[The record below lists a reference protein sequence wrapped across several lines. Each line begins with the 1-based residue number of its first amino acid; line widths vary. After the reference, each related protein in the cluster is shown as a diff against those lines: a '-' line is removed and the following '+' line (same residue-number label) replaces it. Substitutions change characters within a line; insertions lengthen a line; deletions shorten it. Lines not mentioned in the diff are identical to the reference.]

1 MHPAEE
7 RLSGWRYAGLIAGY
21 LVAYVAL
28 DWASYIYPVAPPLAI
43 TPWNPAPGLSVALLL
58 RFGTRNGPWL
68 FVAALLADLLVRGQ
82 HAPWPLLLVAAALP
96 AIVYTAFA
104 AALRSAALRFQPDF
118 STLHDAT
125 LFVAATVLATAGL
138 ALVFVGLFHAAGELT
153 TAGGAAAGGNVAAG
167 GYWQAAAHFWIGD
180 LIGIL
185 VTAPLLLVLSR
196 RRPVGIRG
204 SPAERIAQL
213 AAILAAL
220 WIVFESG
227 WAEELKLFYVLF
239 LPLVWIAMRHGIE
252 GTVIATAIIQVGL
265 IAAMRAAGYA
275 TRDVLEFQVLLVAVA
290 LTGLFLGMTVSE
302 RWAIARQLRAREI
315 ELDRSLRLAGASEMA
330 SALAHELNQPLAA
343 IGSYVRACQL
353 MLTGEGPP
361 KAVLRETMDKVT
373 HEVTR
378 AGDVVHRLRDFFRTG
393 SGRPERVDLG
403 PVLGAAVTAGL
414 QRAER
419 HGIAFR
425 IDAPPGLPPVQADR
439 IHLEIVLHNLV
450 SNAIDALK
458 TTNGER
464 NVTIS
469 ALPEGAQF
477 VRISVADNGPG
488 VAPEMGGQLFE
499 AFATSK
505 PQGMGLGLA
514 ISRSL
519 VEAGGGRMWHAGAGT
534 GGRGST
540 FSFTLPVA
548 RSEA

>member
-1 MHPAEE
+1 MRPAEE

-68 FVAALLADLLVRGQ
+68 FVAALLADLLVRGP

-104 AALRSAALRFQPDF
+104 AALRSAALRFRPDF

-153 TAGGAAAGGNVAAG
+153 TGGGSAAGGNLAAA

-180 LIGIL
+180 LIGVL

-196 RRPVGIRG
+196 RRRVGRRR
-204 SPAERIAQL
+204 SAAERIAQL

-353 MLTGEGPP
+353 MLAGEGHAQGRAAGDDGQGHARGDPRRRRRASASGFLQDRVGP
-361 KAVLRETMDKVT
+361 ARACRP
-373 HEVTR
+373 R
-378 AGDVVHRLRDFFRTG
+378 AGPRGRGRRRLAARRAPRRQRPHRLPACPAARTG
-393 SGRPERVDLG
+393 G
-403 PVLGAAVTAGL
+403 PYPPRDRAA
-414 QRAER
+414 
-419 HGIAFR
+419 
-425 IDAPPGLPPVQADR
+425 
-439 IHLEIVLHNLV
+439 
-450 SNAIDALK
+450 
-458 TTNGER
+458 
-464 NVTIS
+464 
-469 ALPEGAQF
+469 
-477 VRISVADNGPG
+477 
-488 VAPEMGGQLFE
+488 
-499 AFATSK
+499 
-505 PQGMGLGLA
+505 
-514 ISRSL
+514 
-519 VEAGGGRMWHAGAGT
+519 
-534 GGRGST
+534 
-540 FSFTLPVA
+540 
-548 RSEA
+548 